1 MKLPREIPDEMFC
14 ARRTYTSESAQRQGM
29 KEAAMADQGAAQ
41 NSGNT
46 VGPGMG
52 VGVAAG
58 AAIGAA
64 THNMGFWVGVGA
76 AIGVA
81 AGLGAGARKAASRR
95 KKQLKKI
102 PASSLILL
110 LALLGALSPS
120 IAPAQQAAAPSDQYF
135 FGLLK
140 RPANAPQ
147 LSKEAA
153 EKLQEEHMAN
163 IRKLHAENK
172 LVMAGPFIDD
182 TTLRGVFVLKAGS
195 KQQAQ
200 EWANSDPAVMAGRLA
215 AEVRG
220 PWLIQP
226 NAINAASS
234 PEAMEQ
240 YTMALMNRTEKW
252 DPASPA
258 FQELLKQHL
267 AFLGK
272 LVEQG
277 SLAVAGPLR
286 DEGDL
291 RGIGIYRVGADQAAK
306 LAQEDPLVKA
316 GYLKPELHPWITAR
330 GVLASGQPM
339 H

>member
-1 MKLPREIPDEMFC
+1 
-14 ARRTYTSESAQRQGM
+14 
-29 KEAAMADQGAAQ
+29 MADQGAAQ

-46 VGPGMG
+46 VRPGMG
-52 VGVAAG
+52 VGVALGVAAG

-64 THNMGFWVGVGA
+64 THNRCFSAGTGA

-81 AGLGAGARKAASRR
+81 AGLGAGTGRAAPRRGKQWKKTPASRF
-95 KKQLKKI
+95 
-102 PASSLILL
+102 ILL

-135 FGLLK
+135 FGLLT

-153 EKLQEEHMAN
+153 QKLQEEHMAN

-195 KQQAQ
+195 KEQAL
-200 EWANSDPAVMAGRLA
+200 EWANSDPAVKAGRLA
-215 AEVRG
+215 AEVHG

-226 NAINAASS
+226 NAISAASS

-252 DPASPA
+252 DPGSPA
-258 FQELLKQHL
+258 FRELLKQHL
-267 AFLGK
+267 EYLGK
-272 LVEQG
+272 LVEQE
-277 SLAVAGPLR
+277 SLAVAGPLG
-286 DEGDL
+286 DEGKL
-291 RGIGIYRVGADQAAK
+291 GGVAIYRVGAEPAAK
-306 LAQEDPLVKA
+306 LAQEDPLVKV

-339 H
+339 R

>member
-1 MKLPREIPDEMFC
+1 
-14 ARRTYTSESAQRQGM
+14 
-29 KEAAMADQGAAQ
+29 
-41 NSGNT
+41 
-46 VGPGMG
+46 
-52 VGVAAG
+52 
-58 AAIGAA
+58 
-64 THNMGFWVGVGA
+64 
-76 AIGVA
+76 
-81 AGLGAGARKAASRR
+81 
-95 KKQLKKI
+95 
-102 PASSLILL
+102 
-110 LALLGALSPS
+110 
-120 IAPAQQAAAPSDQYF
+120 
-135 FGLLK
+135 
-140 RPANAPQ
+140 
-147 LSKEAA
+147 
-153 EKLQEEHMAN
+153 MAN
-163 IRKLHAENK
+163 IRRLHAENK

-182 TTLRGVFVLKAGS
+182 TALRGVFVLKAGS
-195 KQQAQ
+195 KEQAL

-215 AEVRG
+215 AEVHG

-252 DPASPA
+252 AASPA
-258 FQELLKQHL
+258 LQELVKQHL
-267 AFLGK
+267 GYLGK

-291 RGIGIYRVGADQAAK
+291 RGVAIYRVGAEQAAK

-339 H
+339 R

>member
-1 MKLPREIPDEMFC
+1 
-14 ARRTYTSESAQRQGM
+14 
-29 KEAAMADQGAAQ
+29 MADQRAAQ

-46 VGPGMG
+46 VGLGMG
-52 VGVAAG
+52 VGVALGVAAG

-64 THNMGFWVGVGA
+64 THNMGGFWVGTGA
-76 AIGVA
+76 AVGVA
-81 AGLGAGARKAASRR
+81 AGLGAGAGRAASRL
-95 KKQLKKI
+95 KKQFKKT
-102 PASSLILL
+102 PASRLILL

-120 IAPAQQAAAPSDQYF
+120 MAPVQQAAAPSDQYF
-135 FGLLK
+135 FGLLT

-153 EKLQEEHMAN
+153 QKLQEEHMAN

-182 TTLRGVFVLKAGS
+182 TALRGVFVLKAGS
-195 KQQAQ
+195 KEQAQ

-215 AEVRG
+215 AEIRG

-258 FQELLKQHL
+258 FRELLKQHL

-272 LVEQG
+272 LVDQG

-291 RGIGIYRVGADQAAK
+291 RGIAIYRVGADQAAK

-316 GYLKPELHPWITAR
+316 GYLKPELHPWITAK

-339 H
+339 R

>member
-1 MKLPREIPDEMFC
+1 
-14 ARRTYTSESAQRQGM
+14 M

-41 NSGNT
+41 SSGNA
-46 VGPGMG
+46 VGLGMG
-52 VGVAAG
+52 LGVALGVAAG

-64 THNMGFWVGVGA
+64 THNMGFWAGRGA

-81 AGLGAGARKAASRR
+81 AGAGAGRAASRR
-95 KKQLKKI
+95 KKQWKKA
-102 PASSLILL
+102 PASRLILL
-110 LALLGALSPS
+110 LVLLGALPPL
-120 IAPAQQAAAPSDQYF
+120 IAPAPQAAAPSDQYF
-135 FGLLK
+135 FGLLT

-153 EKLQEEHMAN
+153 QKLQEEHMAN

-172 LVMAGPFIDD
+172 LVMAGPFLDD
-182 TTLRGVFVLKAGS
+182 STLRGVFVLKAGS
-195 KQQAQ
+195 KEQAL
-200 EWANSDPAVMAGRLA
+200 EWANSDPAVKAGRLA
-215 AEVRG
+215 VEVHG

-226 NAINAASS
+226 NAISAASS

-240 YTMALMNRTEKW
+240 YTVALMNRTEKW
-252 DPASPA
+252 GPPSPA

-267 AFLGK
+267 EYLGK

-286 DEGDL
+286 DEGEL
-291 RGIGIYRVGADQAAK
+291 GGIAIYRVGAEQAAK

-316 GYLKPELHPWITAR
+316 GYLRPELHPWITAR

-339 H
+339 R

>member
-1 MKLPREIPDEMFC
+1 
-14 ARRTYTSESAQRQGM
+14 
-29 KEAAMADQGAAQ
+29 
-41 NSGNT
+41 
-46 VGPGMG
+46 MG
-52 VGVAAG
+52 L
-58 AAIGAA
+58 
-64 THNMGFWVGVGA
+64 WVGIGP

-81 AGLGAGARKAASRR
+81 GGLGAGTGRAASRLR
-95 KKQLKKI
+95 KQWKKT
-102 PASSLILL
+102 PASNLILV

-120 IAPAQQAAAPSDQYF
+120 IAPAQQAAAPSGQYF
-135 FGLLK
+135 FGLLT
-140 RPANAPQ
+140 RPASAPQ

-153 EKLQEEHMAN
+153 QKLQEEHMAN

-200 EWANSDPAVMAGRLA
+200 EWANSDPAVKAGRLA
-215 AEVRG
+215 AEIHG

-226 NAINAASS
+226 NAISAASS

-252 DPASPA
+252 AASPA
-258 FQELLKQHL
+258 LQELLNQHL
-267 AFLGK
+267 EYLGK
-272 LVEQG
+272 LVDQG
-277 SLAVAGPLR
+277 SLAVAGPL
-286 DEGDL
+286 GDQGNL
-291 RGIGIYRVGADQAAK
+291 GGVAIYRAGAEQAAK

-316 GYLKPELHPWITAR
+316 GYLRMELHPWVTAR

-339 H
+339 R

>member
-1 MKLPREIPDEMFC
+1 
-14 ARRTYTSESAQRQGM
+14 
-29 KEAAMADQGAAQ
+29 MADQGAAQ

-46 VGPGMG
+46 VGLGVG
-52 VGVAAG
+52 VGVALGVAAG
-58 AAIGAA
+58 TAIGAA
-64 THNMGFWVGVGA
+64 THNMGFWVGTGA

-81 AGLGAGARKAASRR
+81 VGLGAGAGKAASRR
-95 KKQLKKI
+95 KKQLKKT

-120 IAPAQQAAAPSDQYF
+120 MAPAQQVAAPSDQYF
-135 FGLLK
+135 FGLLT

-153 EKLQEEHMAN
+153 QKLQEEHMAN

-195 KQQAQ
+195 KEQAQ
-200 EWANSDPAVMAGRLA
+200 EWANSDPAVKAGRLA
-215 AEVRG
+215 AEVHG

-226 NAINAASS
+226 NVISAASS

-240 YTMALMNRTEKW
+240 YTIALMNRTEKW
-252 DPASPA
+252 CSSSPVVF
-258 FQELLKQHL
+258 FQQLLKQHHEY
-267 AFLGK
+267 LGK

-277 SLAVAGPLR
+277 SLAVAGPLG

-291 RGIGIYRVGADQAAK
+291 GGIAIYRVGAEQAAK
-306 LAQEDPLVKA
+306 LAREDPLVKA
-316 GYLKPELHPWITAR
+316 GYFKLEMHPWITAR
-330 GVLASGQPM
+330 GVLASGQSM
-339 H
+339 R

>member
-1 MKLPREIPDEMFC
+1 
-14 ARRTYTSESAQRQGM
+14 
-29 KEAAMADQGAAQ
+29 MADQGAAQ
-41 NSGNT
+41 NSGNA
-46 VGPGMG
+46 VGLGMG
-52 VGVAAG
+52 VGVALGVAAG

-64 THNMGFWVGVGA
+64 THNMGFSVGTGA

-81 AGLGAGARKAASRR
+81 AGAGAGRAASRR
-95 KKQLKKI
+95 KRQWKKA
-102 PASSLILL
+102 PASLLILL
-110 LALLGALSPS
+110 IALLGALSPS

-135 FGLLK
+135 FGLLT

-153 EKLQEEHMAN
+153 QKLQEEHMAN
-163 IRKLHAENK
+163 IRRLHAENK

-182 TTLRGVFVLKAGS
+182 TSLRGVFVLKAGS
-195 KQQAQ
+195 KEQAQ
-200 EWANSDPAVMAGRLA
+200 EWANSDPAVKAGRLA
-215 AEVRG
+215 AEVHG

-226 NAINAASS
+226 NAISAASS

-252 DPASPA
+252 AASPA
-258 FQELLKQHL
+258 LQELIKQHHGY
-267 AFLGK
+267 LGK

-277 SLAVAGPLR
+277 SLAVAGPLG

-291 RGIGIYRVGADQAAK
+291 GGIAIYRVWAEQAAK

-330 GVLASGQPM
+330 GVLASGHPM
-339 H
+339 R

>member
-1 MKLPREIPDEMFC
+1 
-14 ARRTYTSESAQRQGM
+14 
-29 KEAAMADQGAAQ
+29 MADQGAAQ

-52 VGVAAG
+52 VGVALGVAVG
-58 AAIGAA
+58 EATGAA
-64 THNMGFWVGVGA
+64 TRNMGFSVATGA

-81 AGLGAGARKAASRR
+81 AGAGAGAGRAASRR
-95 KKQLKKI
+95 KKQWKQT
-102 PASSLILL
+102 PASHLILL
-110 LALLGALSPS
+110 LTLLGALSPS
-120 IAPAQQAAAPSDQYF
+120 MAPAQQVAAPSDQYF
-135 FGLLK
+135 FGLLT

-153 EKLQEEHMAN
+153 QKLQEEHMAN

-172 LVMAGPFIDD
+172 LVMAGPFLDD

-195 KQQAQ
+195 KEQAQ
-200 EWANSDPAVMAGRLA
+200 EWANSDPAVKAGRLA
-215 AEVRG
+215 AEVHG

-226 NAINAASS
+226 NVISAASS

-252 DPASPA
+252 GPPVVF
-258 FQELLKQHL
+258 FQQLLKQHHEY
-267 AFLGK
+267 LGK

-277 SLAVAGPLR
+277 SLAVAGPLG

-291 RGIGIYRVGADQAAK
+291 GGIAIYRVGAEQAAK
-306 LAQEDPLVKA
+306 LAREDPLVKA
-316 GYLKPELHPWITAR
+316 GYFKLEMHPWITAR
-330 GVLASGQPM
+330 GVLASGQSM
-339 H
+339 R

>member
-1 MKLPREIPDEMFC
+1 
-14 ARRTYTSESAQRQGM
+14 
-29 KEAAMADQGAAQ
+29 MADQGAAQ

-46 VGPGMG
+46 VRPGMG
-52 VGVAAG
+52 VGVALGVAAG

-64 THNMGFWVGVGA
+64 THSMGFSVGTGA

-81 AGLGAGARKAASRR
+81 AGLGAGAGRGASRR
-95 KKQLKKI
+95 KRQWKMT
-102 PASSLILL
+102 PASRLILL

-120 IAPAQQAAAPSDQYF
+120 IAPARQAPAPSDQYF

-153 EKLQEEHMAN
+153 QKLQEEHMAN
-163 IRKLHAENK
+163 IRRLHAENK

-182 TTLRGVFVLKAGS
+182 TSLRGVFVLKAGS
-195 KQQAQ
+195 KEQAQ
-200 EWANSDPAVMAGRLA
+200 EWANSDPAVKAGRLA
-215 AEVRG
+215 AEVHG

-226 NAINAASS
+226 NAISAASS

-252 DPASPA
+252 AASPA
-258 FQELLKQHL
+258 LQELIKQHHGY
-267 AFLGK
+267 LGK

-277 SLAVAGPLR
+277 SLAVAGPLG

-291 RGIGIYRVGADQAAK
+291 GGIAIYRVGAEQAAK

>member
-1 MKLPREIPDEMFC
+1 
-14 ARRTYTSESAQRQGM
+14 M

-41 NSGNT
+41 NSGNM
-46 VGPGMG
+46 VGLGMG
-52 VGVAAG
+52 VGVALGVAAG
-58 AAIGAA
+58 AAMGAA
-64 THNMGFWVGVGA
+64 THNMGLWVGIGP

-81 AGLGAGARKAASRR
+81 GGLGAGTGRAASRLR
-95 KKQLKKI
+95 KQWKKT
-102 PASSLILL
+102 PASNLILV

-135 FGLLK
+135 FGLLT
-140 RPANAPQ
+140 RPASAPQ

-153 EKLQEEHMAN
+153 QKLQEEHMAN

-200 EWANSDPAVMAGRLA
+200 EWANSDPAVKAGRLA
-215 AEVRG
+215 AEIHG

-226 NAINAASS
+226 NAISAASS

-252 DPASPA
+252 AASPA
-258 FQELLKQHL
+258 LQELLNQHL
-267 AFLGK
+267 EYLGK
-272 LVEQG
+272 LVDQG
-277 SLAVAGPLR
+277 SLAVAGPL
-286 DEGDL
+286 GDQGNL
-291 RGIGIYRVGADQAAK
+291 GGVAIYRAGAEQAAK

-316 GYLKPELHPWITAR
+316 GYLRMELHPWITAR

-339 H
+339 R

>member
-1 MKLPREIPDEMFC
+1 
-14 ARRTYTSESAQRQGM
+14 
-29 KEAAMADQGAAQ
+29 MADQRAAQ

-52 VGVAAG
+52 VGVALGVAAG

-64 THNMGFWVGVGA
+64 THSMGFWAGTGA

-81 AGLGAGARKAASRR
+81 AGAGAGAGRAASCRR
-95 KKQLKKI
+95 KQWKMT
-102 PASSLILL
+102 PASRLILL

-120 IAPAQQAAAPSDQYF
+120 IAPAQQAAAPSEQYF
-135 FGLLK
+135 FGLLT

-153 EKLQEEHMAN
+153 QKLQEEHLAN

-195 KQQAQ
+195 KEQAL
-200 EWANSDPAVMAGRLA
+200 EWANSDPAVKAGRLA
-215 AEVRG
+215 AEIHG

-226 NAINAASS
+226 NAISAASS

-252 DPASPA
+252 DPGSPA
-258 FQELLKQHL
+258 FRELLKQHL
-267 AFLGK
+267 EYLGK
-272 LVEQG
+272 LVEQE
-277 SLAVAGPLR
+277 SLAVAGPLG
-286 DEGDL
+286 DEGKL
-291 RGIGIYRVGADQAAK
+291 GGVAIYRVGAEPAAK
-306 LAQEDPLVKA
+306 LAQEDPLVKV

-339 H
+339 R

>member
-1 MKLPREIPDEMFC
+1 
-14 ARRTYTSESAQRQGM
+14 
-29 KEAAMADQGAAQ
+29 MADQGAAQ

-46 VGPGMG
+46 VRPGMG
-52 VGVAAG
+52 AG
-58 AAIGAA
+58 AG
-64 THNMGFWVGVGA
+64 
-76 AIGVA
+76 
-81 AGLGAGARKAASRR
+81 RAASRR
-95 KKQLKKI
+95 KKQWKKA
-102 PASSLILL
+102 PAASLILL

-120 IAPAQQAAAPSDQYF
+120 SAPAQQAAAPSDQYF
-135 FGLLK
+135 FGLLT

-153 EKLQEEHMAN
+153 QKLQEEHMAN

-182 TTLRGVFVLKAGS
+182 TTLRGVFVMKAGS
-195 KQQAQ
+195 KEQAQ
-200 EWANSDPAVMAGRLA
+200 EWANSDPAVKAGRLA
-215 AEVRG
+215 VEIHG
-220 PWLIQP
+220 PWLIRP

-252 DPASPA
+252 TASPA
-258 FQELLKQHL
+258 LRELLKQHL
-267 AFLGK
+267 EYLGK

-277 SLAVAGPLR
+277 SLAVAGPPG
-286 DEGDL
+286 DEGKL
-291 RGIGIYRVGADQAAK
+291 GGIAIYRVGAEQAAK